1 MSPLSL
7 NCFTSGP
14 QNVKI
19 VLDITPGISDLRAY
33 RPYPP
38 PPLPWRPKNYPI
50 VGKPA
55 CLSIFIN
62 RLRDAVDTIKISNSF
77 ARANEIWKGHL
88 EEFKQG
94 CALSLMYDEP
104 SLPTLSVR
112 SSWHDDNDKISPL
125 TCYCTS
131 VALDTASWHQ
141 SWWRYIAKLHCYQA
155 HAWGSCSNWEKQNII
170 IKLIKVPVPERVK
183 HKITM
188 KI

>member
-33 RPYPP
+33 RPSPPPPP
-38 PPLPWRPKNYPI
+38 PPLSRRPKNYPI

-62 RLRDAVDTIKISNSF
+62 QLLDPVDTIKISNDF

-94 CALSLMYDEP
+94 YALSLMYDEL

-112 SSWHDDNDKISPL
+112 SS
-125 TCYCTS
+125 
-131 VALDTASWHQ
+131 
-141 SWWRYIAKLHCYQA
+141 
-155 HAWGSCSNWEKQNII
+155 
-170 IKLIKVPVPERVK
+170 
-183 HKITM
+183 
-188 KI
+188 